1 MWFSSPT
8 GRLKDNLRF
17 GHGLF
22 KPSRISSCIQT
33 LGAGLRANPI
43 RNKSCYQSH
52 LCLTAAS
59 FIIHAWKVLEVL
71 QLWLFYIELR
81 ASGSG
86 NIRLFMEGRGK
97 ISQCFLYHSRWH
109 FLCDTERIL
118 KVLVSVH
125 NLSATIRDLRVD
137 YDVVI

>member
-22 KPSRISSCIQT
+22 KPSRISYCIQT

-43 RNKSCYQSH
+43 RNKSCYRSH
-52 LCLTAAS
+52 LCLT
-59 FIIHAWKVLEVL
+59 
-71 QLWLFYIELR
+71 
-81 ASGSG
+81 
-86 NIRLFMEGRGK
+86 
-97 ISQCFLYHSRWH
+97 
-109 FLCDTERIL
+109 
-118 KVLVSVH
+118 VLVSVH